1 MFVFER
7 ESLLAIGRANLH
19 SRPFLADYLCHVRP
33 HFDSDVGSELLCG
46 KVFVCEVLAES
57 RSHIER
63 GDEARR
69 TMFDDIL
76 MVKIHDS
83 RKLCADGLMEMLH
96 PFIANFLLLRSKPGH
111 LFRPF
116 RDGLHRFRT
125 RLHRDQSAP
134 WTP

>member
-7 ESLLAIGRANLH
+7 EPLLAIGRANLH
-19 SRPFLADYLCHVRP
+19 SWPFLVDYLRHVRP
-33 HFDSDVGSELLCG
+33 HFDSDVSSELLCS
-46 KVFVCEVLAES
+46 KVFVCEVLAEP

-69 TMFDDIL
+69 TMLDDIL

-83 RKLCADGLMEMLH
+83 RKFCADDLMEMLH

-111 LFRPF
+111 LLWPF
-116 RDGLHRFRT
+116 QYGSHRFRT
-125 RLHRDQSAP
+125 RLDRN
-134 WTP
+134 